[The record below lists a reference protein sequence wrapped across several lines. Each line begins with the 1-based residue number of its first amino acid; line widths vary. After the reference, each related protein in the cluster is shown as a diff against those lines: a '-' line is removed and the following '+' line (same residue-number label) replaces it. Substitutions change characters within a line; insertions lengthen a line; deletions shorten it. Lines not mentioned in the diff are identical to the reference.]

1 MKKILLVNLIGLSY
15 SIAFFDIPYYLFLT
29 LCSTGAILSYAYL
42 DEIIEIELRRKYYKL
57 LDIKWDYDITKEQLD
72 IILKK
77 IRKGEYIKIFRD
89 DKGRFMKPRESR
101 KESRLQN

>member
-1 MKKILLVNLIGLSY
+1 MRKFLLVTIIGLSF
-15 SIAFFDIPYYLFLT
+15 SIVFFGIPYYILIP
-29 LCSTGAILSYAYL
+29 LCFAGITLSYLYL